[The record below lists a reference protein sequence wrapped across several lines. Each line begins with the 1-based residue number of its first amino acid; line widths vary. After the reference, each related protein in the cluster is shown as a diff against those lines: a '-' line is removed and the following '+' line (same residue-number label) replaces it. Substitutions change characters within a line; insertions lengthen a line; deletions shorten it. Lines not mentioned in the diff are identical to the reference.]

1 VTLAELTEKRAAVVK
16 TARDVRDAAKRDGRD
31 LESLTTE
38 ELGKI
43 DEALTE
49 VRRLDEMKD
58 AAKADQ
64 ARRDELSKLFD
75 GAGGDDTTPSASGA
89 PVGKTLGDRFVASD
103 QYKQAKER
111 GFAQGE
117 IAEAE
122 FKALHTEFK
131 TVLTE
136 GAGSGANLLQPDVRP
151 GVLPLLFWPTTIAAL
166 IPQAETDS
174 ITVRYLS
181 ETTFTNAAA
190 TVAEGALKPES
201 ALVFTQTDEPVRK
214 IAHYLPATEEML
226 ADVPAIRDYINQR
239 LILGVQLTEE
249 TQLLTGSGTP
259 PDLTG
264 ILNRAGLQT
273 AQARGTDTNVDAIY
287 KQITNIR
294 VNSFVEPD
302 GLVIHP
308 TNWQTVRLSK
318 DAQGQ
323 YYAGGPFMPGFA
335 PTLWGLRVIVTP
347 RITANTALVGAF
359 GQAAQIFR
367 RGGLELASSNS
378 HNDYFVRNQVAIRAE
393 QREAL
398 AVYRPGAFGTVTG
411 LN

>member
-1 VTLAELTEKRAAVVK
+1 
-16 TARDVRDAAKRDGRD
+16 
-31 LESLTTE
+31 
-38 ELGKI
+38 
-43 DEALTE
+43 
-49 VRRLDEMKD
+49 
-58 AAKADQ
+58 
-64 ARRDELSKLFD
+64 
-75 GAGGDDTTPSASGA
+75 
-89 PVGKTLGDRFVASD
+89 
-103 QYKQAKER
+103 
-111 GFAQGE
+111 
-117 IAEAE
+117 
-122 FKALHTEFK
+122 
-131 TVLTE
+131 
-136 GAGSGANLLQPDVRP
+136 
-151 GVLPLLFWPTTIAAL
+151 
-166 IPQAETDS
+166 
-174 ITVRYLS
+174 
-181 ETTFTNAAA
+181 
-190 TVAEGALKPES
+190 
-201 ALVFTQTDEPVRK
+201 
-214 IAHYLPATEEML
+214 ML

-273 AQARGTDTNVDAIY
+273 AQPRGTDSNVDAIY

-308 TNWQTVRLSK
+308 TNWQTIRLSK

-347 RITANTALVGAF
+347 RITVNTALVGAF